1 MAKVSMAA
9 IDGVAFNMEWVKT
22 KTFAE
27 FCEHEAHHGL
37 SAESMKT
44 VWEYCTGKKVK
55 KEKAAPADEPGEA
68 V

>member
-1 MAKVSMAA
+1 
-9 IDGVAFNMEWVKT
+9 MEWVKT

-27 FCEHEAHHGL
+27 FCEHEKHHGL

-55 KEKAAPADEPGEA
+55 KEKPTQPEEPGEA

>member
-1 MAKVSMAA
+1 MAGTKMAA
-9 IDGVAFNMEWVKT
+9 IDGVGFNIEWVRT

-27 FCEHEAHHGL
+27 FCEHEKHHNL
-37 SAESMKT
+37 SPESMKT

-55 KEKAAPADEPGEA
+55 KEKAAPADESGEA